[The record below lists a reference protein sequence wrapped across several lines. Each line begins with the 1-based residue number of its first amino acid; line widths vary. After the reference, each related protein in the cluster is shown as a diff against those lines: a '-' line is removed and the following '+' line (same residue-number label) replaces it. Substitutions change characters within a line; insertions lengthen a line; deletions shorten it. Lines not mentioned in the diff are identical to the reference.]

1 VLEVKPSSKPTAP
14 ATSPDSNEPGEAATS
29 PDSRT
34 PGDAA
39 TSPDSRTSGKAAS
52 SRAAGKTDTSRD
64 SLAAGGAGVT
74 IAEAAARTGVSVH
87 TLRYYE
93 RAGLVVTTVDRT
105 ASGRRRYHQLDLDW
119 IKVCTRLRATGMP
132 IRTIRQYAELVTA
145 GRGNEKDRL
154 ELLETHR
161 AEVLTKLAEL
171 QENLEL
177 IDHKID
183 VYRGRL
189 EAGDADQLWAP
200 STPG

>member
-1 VLEVKPSSKPTAP
+1 MLEVKPSSKPTEP
-14 ATSPDSNEPGEAATS
+14 ATTPGSNEPGEAATS
-29 PDSRT
+29 R
-34 PGDAA
+34 
-39 TSPDSRTSGKAAS
+39 DSRTSGEAAS
-52 SRAAGKTDTSRD
+52 SREAGATDTSRD

-200 STPG
+200 GRPGR